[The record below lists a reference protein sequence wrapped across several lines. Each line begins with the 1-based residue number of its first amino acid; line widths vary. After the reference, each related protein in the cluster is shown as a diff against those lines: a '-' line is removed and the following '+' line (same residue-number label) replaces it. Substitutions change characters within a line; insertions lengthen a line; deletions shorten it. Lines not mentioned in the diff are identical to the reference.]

1 MLGIIGAM
9 DVEVRTIK
17 DKMTGT
23 VTTRAAGCDFV
34 TGELEGV
41 MITVVQCAPGK
52 VNAALCTQLLID
64 RFQVDRVINIGV
76 ACSLSER
83 VVIKNIVIAT
93 DVCQYDIDITAL
105 GEPKG
110 FINGLG
116 TIKVATDPT
125 LSDRLARTAINSG
138 ERIHRGTVASGDTF
152 IGTAALKSAIAGEFD
167 ALCGEMEG
175 GAVGQVCAANGVP
188 FAVMRAI
195 SDGGDE
201 NAAMDYPTFKKIAA
215 ELSATILTRFVAE
228 EQTQESL
235 FCSLDHKII
244 QDIFFRL
251 GNDGMQRRFFRHI
264 GAGAAFVLNK
274 HKAGILHRQGSR
286 GQFTTQIVVQ
296 LEHLS
301 GQNTGLS
308 HRQRT
313 SVQAEHIVIINIPG
327 SAPARG
333 SGCRIQQNT
342 SGLAQGAQGH
352 IIVLCTQTGIHGR
365 IQSVAAGRHPQQVV
379 GGHAVVIGALD
390 HKVQPALPNAFFVMG
405 QQCLADPQIAGGFF
419 LADTP
424 LPTQLA
430 QGGGELAVF
439 LRLVGFTLAHG
450 ALGGFG
456 PPFQVLE
463 LFFDLFQVLAL
474 DLHLFIHSQ
483 KYYNEYYI
491 SAYTLCKGL
500 FYSVNN
506 L

>member
-152 IGTAALKSAIAGEFD
+152 IGT
-167 ALCGEMEG
+167 GEMEG

-235 FCSLDHKII
+235 F
-244 QDIFFRL
+244 
-251 GNDGMQRRFFRHI
+251 
-264 GAGAAFVLNK
+264 
-274 HKAGILHRQGSR
+274 
-286 GQFTTQIVVQ
+286 
-296 LEHLS
+296 
-301 GQNTGLS
+301 
-308 HRQRT
+308 
-313 SVQAEHIVIINIPG
+313 
-327 SAPARG
+327 
-333 SGCRIQQNT
+333 
-342 SGLAQGAQGH
+342 
-352 IIVLCTQTGIHGR
+352 
-365 IQSVAAGRHPQQVV
+365 
-379 GGHAVVIGALD
+379 
-390 HKVQPALPNAFFVMG
+390 
-405 QQCLADPQIAGGFF
+405 
-419 LADTP
+419 
-424 LPTQLA
+424 
-430 QGGGELAVF
+430 
-439 LRLVGFTLAHG
+439 
-450 ALGGFG
+450 
-456 PPFQVLE
+456 
-463 LFFDLFQVLAL
+463 
-474 DLHLFIHSQ
+474 
-483 KYYNEYYI
+483 
-491 SAYTLCKGL
+491 
-500 FYSVNN
+500 
-506 L
+506 

>member
-167 ALCGEMEG
+167 ALCGDARHQRRRRRKRSHGLPHIQKNRRRTVCDDLNAICGG
-175 GAVGQVCAANGVP
+175 GANPGEPVLITRSQNYSG
-188 FAVMRAI
+188 
-195 SDGGDE
+195 
-201 NAAMDYPTFKKIAA
+201 Y
-215 ELSATILTRFVAE
+215 ILPP
-228 EQTQESL
+228 
-235 FCSLDHKII
+235 
-244 QDIFFRL
+244 
-251 GNDGMQRRFFRHI
+251 
-264 GAGAAFVLNK
+264 
-274 HKAGILHRQGSR
+274 RQ
-286 GQFTTQIVVQ
+286 
-296 LEHLS
+296 
-301 GQNTGLS
+301 
-308 HRQRT
+308 
-313 SVQAEHIVIINIPG
+313 
-327 SAPARG
+327 
-333 SGCRIQQNT
+333 
-342 SGLAQGAQGH
+342 
-352 IIVLCTQTGIHGR
+352 
-365 IQSVAAGRHPQQVV
+365 
-379 GGHAVVIGALD
+379 
-390 HKVQPALPNAFFVMG
+390 
-405 QQCLADPQIAGGFF
+405 
-419 LADTP
+419 
-424 LPTQLA
+424 
-430 QGGGELAVF
+430 
-439 LRLVGFTLAHG
+439 
-450 ALGGFG
+450 
-456 PPFQVLE
+456 
-463 LFFDLFQVLAL
+463 
-474 DLHLFIHSQ
+474 
-483 KYYNEYYI
+483 
-491 SAYTLCKGL
+491 
-500 FYSVNN
+500 
-506 L
+506 

>member
-9 DVEVRTIK
+9 DVEVRSIK

-116 TIKVATDPT
+116 TIKVAT
-125 LSDRLARTAINSG
+125 ARTAINSG

-235 FCSLDHKII
+235 F
-244 QDIFFRL
+244 
-251 GNDGMQRRFFRHI
+251 
-264 GAGAAFVLNK
+264 
-274 HKAGILHRQGSR
+274 
-286 GQFTTQIVVQ
+286 
-296 LEHLS
+296 
-301 GQNTGLS
+301 
-308 HRQRT
+308 
-313 SVQAEHIVIINIPG
+313 
-327 SAPARG
+327 
-333 SGCRIQQNT
+333 
-342 SGLAQGAQGH
+342 
-352 IIVLCTQTGIHGR
+352 
-365 IQSVAAGRHPQQVV
+365 
-379 GGHAVVIGALD
+379 
-390 HKVQPALPNAFFVMG
+390 
-405 QQCLADPQIAGGFF
+405 
-419 LADTP
+419 
-424 LPTQLA
+424 
-430 QGGGELAVF
+430 
-439 LRLVGFTLAHG
+439 
-450 ALGGFG
+450 
-456 PPFQVLE
+456 
-463 LFFDLFQVLAL
+463 
-474 DLHLFIHSQ
+474 
-483 KYYNEYYI
+483 
-491 SAYTLCKGL
+491 
-500 FYSVNN
+500 
-506 L
+506 

>member
-175 GAVGQVCAANGVP
+175 GAVAQVCWRNEVP
-188 FAVMRAI
+188 FMALKSV
-195 SDGGDE
+195 SDCLLTDHDTYFSFPE
-201 NAAMDYPTFKKIAA
+201 AMKD
-215 ELSATILTRFVAE
+215 LNRVAMA
-228 EQTQESL
+228 
-235 FCSLDHKII
+235 FLD
-244 QDIFFRL
+244 
-251 GNDGMQRRFFRHI
+251 
-264 GAGAAFVLNK
+264 
-274 HKAGILHRQGSR
+274 
-286 GQFTTQIVVQ
+286 
-296 LEHLS
+296 
-301 GQNTGLS
+301 
-308 HRQRT
+308 
-313 SVQAEHIVIINIPG
+313 
-327 SAPARG
+327 
-333 SGCRIQQNT
+333 
-342 SGLAQGAQGH
+342 
-352 IIVLCTQTGIHGR
+352 
-365 IQSVAAGRHPQQVV
+365 
-379 GGHAVVIGALD
+379 ALD
-390 HKVQPALPNAFFVMG
+390 G
-405 QQCLADPQIAGGFF
+405 
-419 LADTP
+419 
-424 LPTQLA
+424 
-430 QGGGELAVF
+430 
-439 LRLVGFTLAHG
+439 
-450 ALGGFG
+450 
-456 PPFQVLE
+456 
-463 LFFDLFQVLAL
+463 
-474 DLHLFIHSQ
+474 
-483 KYYNEYYI
+483 
-491 SAYTLCKGL
+491 
-500 FYSVNN
+500 
-506 L
+506 

>member
-116 TIKVATDPT
+116 
-125 LSDRLARTAINSG
+125 AINSG

-228 EQTQESL
+228 KQTQESL
-235 FCSLDHKII
+235 F
-244 QDIFFRL
+244 
-251 GNDGMQRRFFRHI
+251 
-264 GAGAAFVLNK
+264 
-274 HKAGILHRQGSR
+274 
-286 GQFTTQIVVQ
+286 
-296 LEHLS
+296 
-301 GQNTGLS
+301 
-308 HRQRT
+308 
-313 SVQAEHIVIINIPG
+313 
-327 SAPARG
+327 
-333 SGCRIQQNT
+333 
-342 SGLAQGAQGH
+342 
-352 IIVLCTQTGIHGR
+352 
-365 IQSVAAGRHPQQVV
+365 
-379 GGHAVVIGALD
+379 
-390 HKVQPALPNAFFVMG
+390 
-405 QQCLADPQIAGGFF
+405 
-419 LADTP
+419 
-424 LPTQLA
+424 
-430 QGGGELAVF
+430 
-439 LRLVGFTLAHG
+439 
-450 ALGGFG
+450 
-456 PPFQVLE
+456 
-463 LFFDLFQVLAL
+463 
-474 DLHLFIHSQ
+474 
-483 KYYNEYYI
+483 
-491 SAYTLCKGL
+491 
-500 FYSVNN
+500 
-506 L
+506 

>member
-1 MLGIIGAM
+1 MIGIIGAM

-34 TGELEGV
+34 TGELKGV

-138 ERIHRGTVASGDTF
+138 ERIHRGTVA
-152 IGTAALKSAIAGEFD
+152 IAGEFD

-235 FCSLDHKII
+235 F
-244 QDIFFRL
+244 
-251 GNDGMQRRFFRHI
+251 
-264 GAGAAFVLNK
+264 
-274 HKAGILHRQGSR
+274 
-286 GQFTTQIVVQ
+286 
-296 LEHLS
+296 
-301 GQNTGLS
+301 
-308 HRQRT
+308 
-313 SVQAEHIVIINIPG
+313 
-327 SAPARG
+327 
-333 SGCRIQQNT
+333 
-342 SGLAQGAQGH
+342 
-352 IIVLCTQTGIHGR
+352 
-365 IQSVAAGRHPQQVV
+365 
-379 GGHAVVIGALD
+379 
-390 HKVQPALPNAFFVMG
+390 
-405 QQCLADPQIAGGFF
+405 
-419 LADTP
+419 
-424 LPTQLA
+424 
-430 QGGGELAVF
+430 
-439 LRLVGFTLAHG
+439 
-450 ALGGFG
+450 
-456 PPFQVLE
+456 
-463 LFFDLFQVLAL
+463 
-474 DLHLFIHSQ
+474 
-483 KYYNEYYI
+483 
-491 SAYTLCKGL
+491 
-500 FYSVNN
+500 
-506 L
+506 

>member
-201 NAAMDYPTFKKIAA
+201 NAAMDYPTFKKNAA

-235 FCSLDHKII
+235 F
-244 QDIFFRL
+244 
-251 GNDGMQRRFFRHI
+251 
-264 GAGAAFVLNK
+264 
-274 HKAGILHRQGSR
+274 
-286 GQFTTQIVVQ
+286 
-296 LEHLS
+296 
-301 GQNTGLS
+301 
-308 HRQRT
+308 
-313 SVQAEHIVIINIPG
+313 
-327 SAPARG
+327 
-333 SGCRIQQNT
+333 
-342 SGLAQGAQGH
+342 
-352 IIVLCTQTGIHGR
+352 
-365 IQSVAAGRHPQQVV
+365 
-379 GGHAVVIGALD
+379 
-390 HKVQPALPNAFFVMG
+390 
-405 QQCLADPQIAGGFF
+405 
-419 LADTP
+419 
-424 LPTQLA
+424 
-430 QGGGELAVF
+430 
-439 LRLVGFTLAHG
+439 
-450 ALGGFG
+450 
-456 PPFQVLE
+456 
-463 LFFDLFQVLAL
+463 
-474 DLHLFIHSQ
+474 
-483 KYYNEYYI
+483 
-491 SAYTLCKGL
+491 
-500 FYSVNN
+500 
-506 L
+506 

>member
-1 MLGIIGAM
+1 MHTTSPWRAVSRVALVLGLFFTGCCFLDSWHAPFFFNFRYQWLKLILSFVIPAAVTVWNFLAERSLRFAGTACAVLMQVSLVLFFIDRYTVNLIARLDDSRIIYHFLYTLISVFTLLAAGWICARCSKACVDFALFYRRFSLGYLPLCAFLFILQFFLLRTFGNIFVTANSVPFRGEIYCLWYYAKTGTLSFSTALHSAGNVLYFTSLSLALCGTVRRRPMLWGTLVPVALSYVILNFFHFQSGIFNAALTAKGDPYMLGIIGAM

-34 TGELEGV
+34 TGELKGV

-235 FCSLDHKII
+235 F
-244 QDIFFRL
+244 
-251 GNDGMQRRFFRHI
+251 
-264 GAGAAFVLNK
+264 
-274 HKAGILHRQGSR
+274 
-286 GQFTTQIVVQ
+286 
-296 LEHLS
+296 
-301 GQNTGLS
+301 
-308 HRQRT
+308 
-313 SVQAEHIVIINIPG
+313 
-327 SAPARG
+327 
-333 SGCRIQQNT
+333 
-342 SGLAQGAQGH
+342 
-352 IIVLCTQTGIHGR
+352 
-365 IQSVAAGRHPQQVV
+365 
-379 GGHAVVIGALD
+379 
-390 HKVQPALPNAFFVMG
+390 
-405 QQCLADPQIAGGFF
+405 
-419 LADTP
+419 
-424 LPTQLA
+424 
-430 QGGGELAVF
+430 
-439 LRLVGFTLAHG
+439 
-450 ALGGFG
+450 
-456 PPFQVLE
+456 
-463 LFFDLFQVLAL
+463 
-474 DLHLFIHSQ
+474 
-483 KYYNEYYI
+483 
-491 SAYTLCKGL
+491 
-500 FYSVNN
+500 
-506 L
+506 